1 MKAKYFFQENIFT
14 ISNFI
19 TILRILIV
27 PFVAYFMYLEYI
39 SGDSAYRY
47 YQLIFLLVIMA
58 SDFFD
63 GFLARAFNQVSKFGQ
78 FLDPI
83 ADKICILCIGC
94 FLVSYKG
101 FPLWMLIISLC
112 REFFFVITAT
122 FLFYRRDVVVKSNIL
137 GKISVLFMALSAIVY
152 LLSLDYMVFPNMSI
166 KELSVLLI
174 LIFYISG
181 SILDVKTYSV
191 YYNKEEH

>member
-19 TILRILIV
+19 TILRIFIL
-27 PFVAYFMYLEYI
+27 PFVVYFMYLEYNT
-39 SGDSAYRY
+39 GDSAYRY
-47 YQLIFLLVIMA
+47 HQLIFLLVIML

-63 GFLARAFNQVSKFGQ
+63 GFLARTFNQVSKFGQ
-78 FLDPI
+78 FLDPV
-83 ADKICILCIGC
+83 ADKICILCMG
-94 FLVSYKG
+94 FYLVNYKD
-101 FPLWMLIISLC
+101 FPLWMLVISLC
-112 REFFFVITAT
+112 RELFFIITAT

-152 LLSLDYMVFPNMSI
+152 LFSLDYMVFPNMSI
-166 KELSVLLI
+166 KEFSVLLI

-191 YYNKEEH
+191 YYNKKEH

>member
-1 MKAKYFFQENIFT
+1 
-14 ISNFI
+14 
-19 TILRILIV
+19 
-27 PFVAYFMYLEYI
+27 MYLEYNT
-39 SGDSAYRY
+39 GDSAYRY
-47 YQLIFLLVIMA
+47 HQLIFLLVIML

-63 GFLARAFNQVSKFGQ
+63 GFLARALNQVSKFGQ

-83 ADKICILCIGC
+83 ADKICILCMG
-94 FLVSYKG
+94 FYLVNYKD

-112 REFFFVITAT
+112 REFFFIITAT

-152 LLSLDYMVFPNMSI
+152 LFSLDYMVFPNMSI
-166 KELSVLLI
+166 KEFSVLLI

-191 YYNKEEH
+191 YYNKKEH

>member
-19 TILRILIV
+19 TILRIFIL
-27 PFVAYFMYLEYI
+27 PFVVYFMYLEYNT
-39 SGDSAYRY
+39 GDSAYRY
-47 YQLIFLLVIMA
+47 HQLIFLLVIML

-63 GFLARAFNQVSKFGQ
+63 GFLARALNQVSKFGQ

-83 ADKICILCIGC
+83 ADKICILCMG
-94 FLVSYKG
+94 FYLVNYKD

-112 REFFFVITAT
+112 RELFFIITAT

-152 LLSLDYMVFPNMSI
+152 LFSLDYMVFPNMSI
-166 KELSVLLI
+166 KEFSVLLI

-191 YYNKEEH
+191 YYNKKEH